1 MAKNPRPGNEMADRP
16 STNPAKNRLYPGTV
30 KQFST
35 ALEKAYERGRA
46 DGARGAGAKTTS
58 VKGRI
63 PVVRGVRPST
73 ISPVTGA
80 RVPNY
85 SRPETQARTR
95 AANAMS
101 VLRGGG
107 GVGRGGSRV
116 EGRIGGAGGGEGG
129 IMGRKKG
136 VR

>member
-80 RVPNY
+80 RAK
-85 SRPETQARTR
+85 TT
-95 AANAMS
+95 
-101 VLRGGG
+101 GGG